1 VLVTFFVV
9 SRVMRSKQNCVRRIL
24 LVELDVVSGET
35 RSGESL
41 LPASMSPDSNHNELV
56 ETPEELRKR
65 LNGVHIEAAVPDE
78 VLNGLSMHSPPKMLK
93 TGGSAEDA
101 PNDLISVK
109 AAVGE
114 QSEDDEKIKEYLQRS
129 DTAVIYPEPVGHSEN
144 VSPLTN
150 GVSKEGDD
158 LNSTE
163 YYIKCPQ
170 CQKGCQTFQALKEH
184 MEAAHADLATAPESG
199 PLPTS
204 TPSAVSPTP
213 SLVGAGGP
221 FGCSQCTTSFA
232 TKDQLEKHELLHSP
246 NAQVSCKIC
255 NKTFANVYR
264 LQRHMISHDESA
276 VLRKFKCTEC
286 DKAFKFKHHL
296 KEHIRIHSGEK
307 PFECPNCSKRFSHSG
322 SYSSHMTSK
331 KCLVMNLK
339 LGRTRAPTNTTT
351 LLDKNSPQNRSLKR
365 TNISPINNNITNS
378 PNHNSYLPILPKYS
392 EAAAAFLQSSSIP
405 PFYLAPPNL
414 PITPYTMPNLGH
426 IFEQLQQHSA
436 SPLRPPLLDG
446 GNPEECNSQA
456 VVKEEGEEAAK
467 SNASS
472 CGELV
477 MDEDVEENH
486 ESDVVKRE
494 PREAAPNGDLEAVK
508 RILETVNATVTKQLL
523 QANIHKFSSESSSDC
538 HSISSAHSPKQE
550 ALSCANCKRTFES
563 SSQLEEHECDQKS
576 EGLAAK
582 LEDIVTVKSEEVQSG
597 AEDQDHEKNRQEDDE
612 MDCESVTTT
621 DHVSEDG
628 RKVRVRSLISDE
640 QLKVLKD
647 NYKMNPRPKREDLEK
662 IAETIGFP
670 VRVVQVWFQNTR
682 ARDRRE
688 GRLIQVPYSPALRYP
703 LVPSTQSLSH
713 KMISSLSIS
722 PNQYISEQPLDL
734 STKRGPPSIDSS
746 PTSSPRRPTS
756 VNQYHDNGDEVV
768 NLSRK
773 SSRSPTPYVYPN
785 YQGSN
790 SSEPRQSPSPI
801 DFNNSSRL
809 AQILAQPAHKLSIPG
824 MGLVPMEQL
833 MQLGATDLPSL
844 SQLISNRLNSLS
856 PNSKKN
862 VWSERDLGEGFQ
874 DDDLAK
880 RNKVSQYVLKSLGSP
895 VLGNQEPEVEGQF
908 SCDQCDKSFS
918 KQSSLA
924 RHKYEHSGQRP
935 HKCDECPKA
944 FKHKHH
950 LTEHKRLHS
959 GEKPFQC
966 IKCLKRFSHSGSY
979 SQHMNH
985 RYSYCKPYRE

>member
-1 VLVTFFVV
+1 MATGVPGGP
-9 SRVMRSKQNCVRRIL
+9 RGRRKQAKPQRKGTRPCTDPSL
-24 LVELDVVSGET
+24 LDDSISTIHHQAKHVELEVLNGEP
-35 RSGESL
+35 RSDP
-41 LPASMSPDSNHNELV
+41 LPASMSPDPNHNETS
-56 ETPEELRKR
+56 EPPSELHKR
-65 LNGVHIEAAVPDE
+65 LNGVHKEAAVPEE
-78 VLNGLSMHSPPKMLK
+78 VLNGLSMHSPPKLLK
-93 TGGSAEDA
+93 TGGSAEDG

-114 QSEDDEKIKEYLQRS
+114 QSEDEEKIKEYLQRS
-129 DTAVIYPEPVGHSEN
+129 DTAVIYPEPVGHPEN

-158 LNSTE
+158 LNAATE

-184 MEAAHADLATAPESG
+184 MEATHSDLAAPPPEVG

-204 TPSAVSPTP
+204 TPGAVSPTP
-213 SLVGAGGP
+213 TLAGSGGP

-307 PFECPNCSKRFSHSG
+307 PFECPNCGKRFSHSG

-339 LGRTRAPTNTTT
+339 LGRTRAPSNASS
-351 LLDKNSPQNRSLKR
+351 LLDKSAPPQSRPLKR
-365 TNISPINNNITNS
+365 SNISPINNNLATS

-392 EAAAAFLQSSSIP
+392 EAAAAFLQSSSLP

-414 PITPYTMPNLGH
+414 PITPYSMPSLGH
-426 IFEQLQQHSA
+426 IFEQLQSSA
-436 SPLRPPLLDG
+436 SPLRAPVLEG
-446 GNPEECNSQA
+446 GGDEFAARRTP
-456 VVKEEGEEAAK
+456 VKEEAEEAAK

-477 MDEDVEENH
+477 MDEDAEEA
-486 ESDVVKRE
+486 RE
-494 PREAAPNGDLEAVK
+494 EKDEAAPSGDLEA
-508 RILETVNATVTKQLL
+508 
-523 QANIHKFSSESSSDC
+523 ANIHKFSSESSSDC
-538 HSISSAHSPKQE
+538 QSVASAHSPKRE
-550 ALSCANCKRTFES
+550 CASCAACGKSFDGAAS
-563 SSQLEEHECDQKS
+563 MEEHECEKS

-582 LEDIVTVKSEEVQSG
+582 LEDIVTVKEE
-597 AEDQDHEKNRQEDDE
+597 AEEHEEKMRPEDDE

-647 NYKMNPRPKREDLEK
+647 HYKMNPRPKREDLEK

-703 LVPSTQSLSH
+703 LVPSTQSLNH

-722 PNQYISEQPLDL
+722 PQYISEQPLDL
-734 STKRGPPSIDSS
+734 STKKGPPSIDSS

-756 VNQYHDNGDEVV
+756 VNQYPDTGEEVV

-773 SSRSPTPYVYPN
+773 SSRSPTPYVYPH
-785 YQGSN
+785 YQNSN

-809 AQILAQPAHKLSIPG
+809 AQILAQPAHKLTIPG

-844 SQLISNRLNSLS
+844 SQLISNRLSSLS
-856 PNSKKN
+856 PNSKKS
-862 VWSERDLGEGFQ
+862 VWNERELGEGFS
-874 DDDLAK
+874 DADDLAK

-895 VLGNQEPEVEGQF
+895 VLGNQEVEVEGQF

-966 IKCLKRFSHSGSY
+966 VKCLKRFSHSGSY